1 MGNTKNAN
9 TIKDM
14 EENNLIINILF
25 NNTKRLIYAHNSL
38 PFSWNLKSATQ
49 EIMHRIM
56 TARQQTNKT
65 ILFGWG
71 FYKPHYL

>member
-38 PFSWNLKSATQ
+38 PFS
-49 EIMHRIM
+49 
-56 TARQQTNKT
+56 
-65 ILFGWG
+65 
-71 FYKPHYL
+71 